1 MPDLNVV
8 FDVPKW
14 VEAGVASGRLQI
26 FGGVVRD
33 NAGRIMH
40 HLSEAA
46 CRAPRLSG
54 GGKLAIVAVAVAAV
68 AGGGYLLYRR
78 YSRKGK
84 SLAALELVESAMTAY
99 LGQARERSLTL
110 DDVEDLADALATF
123 LDHLRKPEYRD
134 AQISVPNDVHEKL
147 RDFLRSLRAFNQAAH
162 KQLPALPQPP
172 LAVSEYTSL
181 ETLLD
186 GLLGQVR
193 YQQSALKVARA
204 T

>member
-1 MPDLNVV
+1 MADLNVV

-14 VEAGVASGRLQI
+14 VEAGVASGKLQV

-33 NAGRIMH
+33 NAGRIVH

-46 CRAPRLSG
+46 CRAPR
-54 GGKLAIVAVAVAAV
+54 GGKLAIVALAVAAA

-84 SLAALELVESAMTAY
+84 TLAALELVESAMTVY
-99 LGQARERSLTL
+99 LDHAREGKLTL
-110 DDVEDLADALATF
+110 DEVEALSDALGTF
-123 LDHLRKPEYRD
+123 LNHLRKPEFRD
-134 AQISVPNDVHEKL
+134 AQIIVSNDVQEKL

-162 KQLPALPQPP
+162 KKLPALPKPP
-172 LAVSEYTSL
+172 SAVSKYISL

-186 GLLGQVR
+186 ELFEQVR
-193 YQQSALKVARA
+193 YQQSVLVMASA